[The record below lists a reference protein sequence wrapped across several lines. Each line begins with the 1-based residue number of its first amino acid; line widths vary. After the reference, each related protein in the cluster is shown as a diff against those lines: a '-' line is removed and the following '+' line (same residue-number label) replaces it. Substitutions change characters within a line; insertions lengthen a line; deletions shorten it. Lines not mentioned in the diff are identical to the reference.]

1 MSTAHQFWHLT
12 MHECPVKIAR
22 LDPGSAVPQ
31 WARSGHPLTSV
42 TWNAKETSVIA
53 AADEV
58 PIGVVQAGPFHAFEI
73 EGPLDFTLTGVLG
86 GLLAPLA
93 REGIAVITL
102 STFETD
108 WILIPVDQSDQAATV
123 WRYNGHTVDTDPQVR
138 TAPPNDVLLEHPD
151 VEGEV

>member
-12 MHECPVKIAR
+12 MHERPVKIAR
-22 LDPGSAVPQ
+22 LEPGSAVPQ
-31 WARSGHPLTSV
+31 WARGGHPLTSV

-93 REGIAVITL
+93 REGVAVITL

-108 WILIPVDQSDQAATV
+108 WILIPVDQSKQAATV
-123 WRYNGHTVDTDPQVR
+123 WRYNGHTVDGTSQLRQAGESGP
-138 TAPPNDVLLEHPD
+138 LE
-151 VEGEV
+151 VEEDI